1 MRFFSLIKDEKL
13 LEKYSEIWKKV
24 SSIIKKVFD
33 SKPVYNLKYL
43 KTKINI
49 IMKKSTQTFP
59 IIKYQ
64 KNAFNVFVYQ

>member
-1 MRFFSLIKDEKL
+1 MRFFLLIKDEKL

-33 SKPVYNLKYL
+33 SKPVYNLKHL

>member
-1 MRFFSLIKDEKL
+1 MSFFSLIKDEKL

-33 SKPVYNLKYL
+33 SKPVYNLKYV

>member
-1 MRFFSLIKDEKL
+1 MRFFLLIKDEKL

>member
-1 MRFFSLIKDEKL
+1 MSFFSLIKDEKL